1 MRKLIFYI
9 LTLLFLTALA
19 CNFNFSTANIA
30 EATMAKDPEGEQPTT
45 VFAQDDT
52 FYLVTDVAYAPD
64 DTRVKTVW
72 IAVEA
77 DGVEPD
83 FMLGE
88 KELTGGG
95 SVNFSL
101 ENDQLWPVGDYKA
114 ELYLN
119 DELARTLEFT
129 VEGEAVTQEP
139 TPTLTPTLEPTA
151 TPTLE
156 PTEPAAISSGDSLTL
171 KPTNTPTPEPAEE
184 AESLAFQPEPYV
196 HPSGAFSIA
205 VPEAWQKVDEDE
217 LSAAFGDELSRV
229 GVIFVDTE
237 AVLDE
242 DGMKEFINSTLGI
255 IADTF
260 SENYEVV
267 AEDNALEEDGF
278 YYLAISFDDGDG
290 DAEFFYE
297 PWDTVVYILY
307 FASLQYEEMSPTWTE
322 IINNYQVD
330 PDAALA
336 AASETEPTPAPPPTA
351 PPPPP
356 GPSAPAGK
364 GLLVFI
370 NNTGVDFVVDV
381 IGPTNTS
388 EVVPPNSSKEFVLDP
403 GSYTINGHSPGG
415 EWAIDAYQFDLA
427 AGQVFPLNLN

>member
-1 MRKLIFYI
+1 MRRLIFFI
-9 LTLLFLTALA
+9 LVLIFLTALA
-19 CNFNFSTANIA
+19 CSFNFSTANIT
-30 EATMAKDPEGEQPTT
+30 EATMAKDPEGEQPTAT
-45 VFAQDDT
+45 YAQDET
-52 FYLVTDVAYAPD
+52 FFLVADVANAPD
-64 DTRVKTVW
+64 DTKVKAVW

-77 DGVEPD
+77 DSVEPG

-101 ENDQLWPVGDYKA
+101 ENDQLWPIGDYKA

-139 TPTLTPTLEPTA
+139 TPTPTPTFQPTA

-156 PTEPAAISSGDSLTL
+156 PTEPASVSSGDTLTL
-171 KPTNTPTPEPAEE
+171 QSTETPTPEPAEE
-184 AESLAFQPEPYV
+184 AEPLPFQPEPYV

-205 VPEAWQKVDEDE
+205 IPEDWNKVDEDE
-217 LSAAFGDELSRV
+217 LSAAFGDKLSRV
-229 GVIFVDTE
+229 GVIFVDAE

-260 SENYEVV
+260 SEDYEVV

-278 YYLAISFDDGDG
+278 YYLTVSFDDGDG
-290 DAEFFYE
+290 DADFFYE
-297 PWDTVVYILY
+297 QWDTVVYILY
-307 FASLQYEEMSPTWTE
+307 FASFQYEEMNPTWTE
-322 IINNYQVD
+322 IINSYQVD
-330 PDAALA
+330 SEAALA
-336 AASETEPTPAPPPTA
+336 AAPETGPTPAPPPTA

-415 EWAIDAYQFDLA
+415 EWAINAYQFDLA